1 MLLDSSILSVFSSGT
16 VLCQSVFFSKKS
28 SQVETICRLPRSW
41 KNKCQEGNRRSWWG
55 DHLLFSYSGC
65 TTGMV
70 GINWQLNVALADAYV
85 SIDWSGKQHW
95 RRGGRLI
102 HPSPLLSLKDLKGRK
117 HNWLVVSTPLEKYG
131 K

>member
-1 MLLDSSILSVFSSGT
+1 
-16 VLCQSVFFSKKS
+16 
-28 SQVETICRLPRSW
+28 
-41 KNKCQEGNRRSWWG
+41 
-55 DHLLFSYSGC
+55 
-65 TTGMV
+65 MV

-85 SIDWSGKQHW
+85 SIDRSGKQHW

-117 HNWLVVSTPLEKYG
+117 HNWLVVVSTPLEKYG